1 MARGR
6 PKTPLR
12 TCDAD
17 LALIGRFA
25 EMLAADRGSSPLTI
39 SAYTRDLSQLAD
51 SIFPMTLDEVTADD
65 LRQALAAMSG
75 LAASTQARKMA
86 AIAGFFAFLE
96 EERLRADNPAMTLA
110 RPVRQRP
117 LPRLLSH
124 ADIAVLFAYLEERAA
139 AGVHDDVR
147 LLALVE
153 LLYGSGLRA
162 GELVNLP
169 RRAWSAQRAWLIV
182 RGKGGK
188 ERMVPVSNRARAAVR
203 AWAAHVPVNAAFLF
217 PAGQGALSRVRL
229 FQMLRAA
236 AAAAGLDPASVSPHV
251 LRHAF
256 ATHLLEGGT
265 DLRSLQSLLGHADI
279 ATTEIY
285 THVDSRRLVDL
296 VNQRHPLSKLAKRSG

>member
-12 TCDAD
+12 TSDAD

-51 SIFPMTLDEVTADD
+51 NIFAIALDEVTPED
-65 LRQALAAMSG
+65 LRRALAAMAG

-96 EERLRADNPAMTLA
+96 EEGLRGDNPAMALA

-124 ADIAVLFAYLEERAA
+124 ADIATLFAYLEERAA
-139 AGVHDDVR
+139 AGAADDVR

-162 GELVNLP
+162 SELVNLP

-188 ERMVPVSNRARAAVR
+188 ERMVPVSNRARGYPR
-203 AWAAHVPVNAAFLF
+203 
-217 PAGQGALSRVRL
+217 
-229 FQMLRAA
+229 M
-236 AAAAGLDPASVSPHV
+236 
-251 LRHAF
+251 
-256 ATHLLEGGT
+256 GGT
-265 DLRSLQSLLGHADI
+265 CPGNCIISFSSGAGGIVAGAPVSDVARGGGGGRTGPRERKPACV
-279 ATTEIY
+279 AP
-285 THVDSRRLVDL
+285 RLC
-296 VNQRHPLSKLAKRSG
+296 HPFA